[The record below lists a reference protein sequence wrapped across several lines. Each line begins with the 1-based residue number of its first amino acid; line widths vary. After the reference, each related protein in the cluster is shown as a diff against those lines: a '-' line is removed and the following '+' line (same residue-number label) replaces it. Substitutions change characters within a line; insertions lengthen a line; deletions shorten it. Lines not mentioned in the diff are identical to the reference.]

1 MSGPQQKNLRIGDI
15 LVNEGIITED
25 QLKEALA
32 YQKVDR
38 SKRLGAILIESGYAS
53 EDQMLNA
60 LAKRLDMRVIRMI
73 DMKVD
78 IDAAS
83 EIPRS
88 IAEKYTVIPIAEK
101 QGHLLVVV
109 NDPLN
114 YYALEDL
121 RLITGKVIDTVLATQ
136 AEIVQSI
143 DNVYSEVEAK
153 KAADKAN
160 IAVKD
165 EETVSMVEE
174 LDAEG
179 GDAPVVNLINTILI
193 KGYNAGASD
202 IHIEPFENK
211 TIVRMRVDG
220 LIVKYLELSQA
231 LHQSI
236 IARIK
241 IMSSLDIAER
251 RIPQDGHFRV
261 RIKGTEMNIRTSL
274 IPTVYGEKAVLRF
287 LSLNTRLDHSG
298 TFGMDEV
305 NYKRMQEIL
314 MSPHGIVYM
323 TGPTGSGKTTTLYM
337 ILEMLA
343 QRNVNISTIEDP
355 VERNLEGINQTQVN
369 TQAGLTFEVGLRS
382 LLRQDPDIIMVGETR
397 DNETADIAVRAAIT
411 GHLGIVNPA
420 YQRRRIVLR
429 AAGGYGGGALHGG
442 QFPDRSGGPAPG
454 QRRSVP
460 TARRPT
466 RPVRRILTSWVTMW
480 MPCTGAGAVPSATT
494 RGTRAGPPV
503 HEILA
508 IDKQIR
514 NMISRNEPVDVV
526 YDYVEKYDKITY
538 LRQSLIN
545 LVLQGVTTMDEL
557 LKVTYYVQ

>member
-298 TFGMDEV
+298 TFGMDEG

-411 GHLGIVNPA
+411 GHLVLSTLHTNDAVSSYVRLVDMGVEPYMVANSLTGLVAQRLVKKICPYCKEAYKASPA
-420 YQRRRIVLR
+420 DIDILGHDVDALYRGRGCPQCNNT
-429 AAGGYGGGALHGG
+429 GYKG
-442 QFPDRSGGPAPG
+442 R
-454 QRRSVP
+454 
-460 TARRPT
+460 TA
-466 RPVRRILTSWVTMW
+466 
-480 MPCTGAGAVPSATT
+480 
-494 RGTRAGPPV
+494 V

>member
-261 RIKGTEMNIRTSL
+261 
-274 IPTVYGEKAVLRF
+274 
-287 LSLNTRLDHSG
+287 
-298 TFGMDEV
+298 
-305 NYKRMQEIL
+305 
-314 MSPHGIVYM
+314 
-323 TGPTGSGKTTTLYM
+323 GS
-337 ILEMLA
+337 
-343 QRNVNISTIEDP
+343 
-355 VERNLEGINQTQVN
+355 
-369 TQAGLTFEVGLRS
+369 
-382 LLRQDPDIIMVGETR
+382 
-397 DNETADIAVRAAIT
+397 RA
-411 GHLGIVNPA
+411 
-420 YQRRRIVLR
+420 R
-429 AAGGYGGGALHGG
+429 
-442 QFPDRSGGPAPG
+442 
-454 QRRSVP
+454 
-460 TARRPT
+460 
-466 RPVRRILTSWVTMW
+466 
-480 MPCTGAGAVPSATT
+480 
-494 RGTRAGPPV
+494 
-503 HEILA
+503 
-508 IDKQIR
+508 K
-514 NMISRNEPVDVV
+514 
-526 YDYVEKYDKITY
+526 
-538 LRQSLIN
+538 
-545 LVLQGVTTMDEL
+545 
-557 LKVTYYVQ
+557 